1 MKKVGKL
8 AWVKGQALLALL
20 DIINVDQAK
29 EKENIDTVSDYS
41 EKKKQGKG
49 ASTVCTIRHDKY

>member
-1 MKKVGKL
+1 MGKW

-41 EKKKQGKG
+41 EKNGGKG
-49 ASTVCTIRHDKY
+49 RALFAISDTTSIDKY